1 MPVIQPS
8 DEAYA
13 RMLKLLLPP
22 SGIWRL
28 DPDSNISK
36 LMRAC
41 GDELERVSGRA
52 ADLIEEADPQ
62 TTTEL
67 LAEFERMLGLESTGT
82 TAERRA
88 RVVALLVRRQRCRPA
103 DFQQALAPVLGQA
116 VDDVVVIER
125 GRDFAVAV
133 GDDAEIFRFFVYR
146 DPDLPGDYNIEDA
159 QLVIDAMTP
168 SHTIGHAIESIDFLC
183 DDEFSLCDRD
193 ILGEAGAA
201 GGAVGYALRK
211 SAIAA
216 FEAAVG
222 HAPTLLFLGQEAS
235 LVTNE
240 YVTASGTADVSTPT
254 GVSEAFGTDAYDFDG
269 SGGATWTCDD
279 DSLAGVPTAESR
291 AYFVILRARTLAAVA
306 AICGKQDG
314 VGEGFNFVFDHTIGF
329 RLTWKTE
336 LSAVVNMD
344 LTATSSTA
352 NQWRCLC
359 GVFDRVNNE
368 VRFASDLE
376 SETPVSLPAER
387 IQASGVPLRIGDSRT
402 PPSTLQSPNAE
413 IGLIAEVQGDVSGLD
428 PQTVAAALLAAFVA

>member
-1 MPVIQPS
+1 MPVMQPS
-8 DEAYA
+8 AEAYA
-13 RMLKLLLPP
+13 RMLKSLLPP
-22 SGIWRL
+22 GIWRTDADGNL
-28 DPDSNISK
+28 GK
-36 LMRAC
+36 LLLAC
-41 GDELERVSGRA
+41 GDELARISGRA
-52 ADLIEEADPQ
+52 ADLVEEADPR
-62 TTTEL
+62 TADEL
-67 LAEFERMLGLESTGT
+67 LPDFERLLDLSSDGT

-88 RVVALLVRRQRCRPA
+88 RVVAHLVLRQGYRPQ
-103 DFQQALAPVLGQA
+103 DFREVLAPLLGLDP
-116 VDDVVVIER
+116 DDVVVIER
-125 GRDFAVAV
+125 GRDFAIAI
-133 GDDAEIFRFFVYR
+133 DDAQEIFRFFVYR
-146 DPDLPGDYNIEDA
+146 DPNLPGTYFLDSA
-159 QLVIDAMTP
+159 QDVLDAMKP
-168 SHTIGHAIESIDFLC
+168 SHTAGHVIESIDFLC

-201 GGAVGYALRK
+201 GGAVGYELRK
-211 SAIAA
+211 AAIAA
-216 FEAAVG
+216 FEGAVG
-222 HAPTLLFLGQEAS
+222 HAPTLLFLGHEAN
-235 LVTNE
+235 LITNE
-240 YVTASGTADVSTPT
+240 YVTASGTATVSTPT
-254 GVSEAFGTDAYDFDG
+254 GVSGAFGADAYDFDG

-376 SETPVSLPAER
+376 AETPVSLPAER

>member
-1 MPVIQPS
+1 MPVMQPS
-8 DEAYA
+8 AEAYA
-13 RMLKLLLPP
+13 RMLKSLLPP
-22 SGIWRL
+22 GIWRT
-28 DPDSNISK
+28 DADGK
-36 LMRAC
+36 LGKLLLAC
-41 GDELERVSGRA
+41 GDELARISGRA
-52 ADLIEEADPQ
+52 ADLIEEADPR
-62 TTTEL
+62 TADEL
-67 LAEFERMLGLESTGT
+67 LPDFERLLDLSSDGT
-82 TAERRA
+82 MAERRA
-88 RVVALLVRRQRCRPA
+88 RVVAHLVLRQGYRPQ
-103 DFQQALAPVLGQA
+103 DFREVLAPLLGLDP
-116 VDDVVVIER
+116 DDVVVIER
-125 GRDFAVAV
+125 GRDFAIAI
-133 GDDAEIFRFFVYR
+133 DDAQEIYRFFVYR
-146 DPDLPGDYNIEDA
+146 DPTEPGDYFLDSA
-159 QLVIDAMTP
+159 QAVVDAMKP
-168 SHTIGHAIESIDFLC
+168 SHTAGHVIESVDFLC

-201 GGAVGYALRK
+201 GGAVGYELRK
-211 SAIAA
+211 TAIAA

-222 HAPTLLFLGQEAS
+222 HAPTLLFLGHEAN
-235 LVTNE
+235 LITNE
-240 YVTASGTADVSTPT
+240 YVTASGTATASTPT

-314 VGEGFNFVFDHTIGF
+314 VSEGFNFVFDHTIGF

-376 SETPVSLPAER
+376 AETPVSLPAER

-413 IGLIAEVQGDVSGLD
+413 IGLIAEVQGDVSGID